1 MDHEHDRMKIW
12 HHSLYDSDTDIAGPK
27 QISITTG
34 AKKAHVCILIKATG
48 SLVAT
53 LAKTL
58 VIGTGGG
65 ASAGTAVT
73 PYADDQAS
81 TLTPLTVVKQDY
93 VLGSSGQSAGTVI
106 YSELVTIYEETEIE
120 LKLAESMAYGL
131 VLTAIADNT
140 LLSVDVIVREV

>member
-1 MDHEHDRMKIW
+1 MDNVKKW
-12 HHSLYDSDTDIAGPK
+12 HHSLYDSDTDIGGPK
-27 QISITTG
+27 QISITTL
-34 AKKAHVCILIKATG
+34 AKKARVCIKIKAAG

-73 PYADDQAS
+73 PCAEDQAS

-106 YSELVTIYEETEIE
+106 FSELVTPYEDTEIE
-120 LKLAESMAYGL
+120 FKLAESTAYGL
-131 VLTAIADNT
+131 VLTSIADNNAI
-140 LLSVDVIVREV
+140 SVDVEVREV